1 MSAWTRSIDEVA
13 GLDQIQWHHGQR
25 ESEPVSLVLVAC
37 CQVRTQHGMGQ
48 SVA

>member
-25 ESEPVSLVLVAC
+25 ESEPVSLVLAAC
-37 CQVRTQHGMGQ
+37 CQVRAQLRVGQ

>member
-1 MSAWTRSIDEVA
+1 MSVWTRSTDEVA
-13 GLDQIQWHHGQR
+13 RLDQIQWHHSQH

-37 CQVRTQHGMGQ
+37 CQVRTQLRVGQ